1 MKNELNVYIISLKH
15 SKRVKKLKAKLKKSK
30 IKFKIIQGVDGNN
43 LFKNGK
49 LNKITDEKKI
59 LYNVGR
65 KMSPSEI
72 GAAASHLKIYQYVVK
87 NRLSQA
93 IIMEDDAFPS
103 SRMKEWIKKKIS
115 AKNNEI
121 LSFYAYPSGHI
132 EKKHYRNSI
141 KNVKI
146 HKSKTHLFNSSCY
159 QINYYTCKKILNIT
173 KKKVIALPDWPFNS
187 FENKIYHSVTIPF
200 LSLIHDEG
208 HSNLRKSRNTIF
220 REDKI
225 YKIKNLIPKK
235 TISFFSFFYYFFFI
249 EYFFSKRKKNFYYY
263 LDHYFIKKLYI
274 LINLIG
280 NFHIDQRKAY
290 WNYKFYSKDLHKI
303 AKNILIK

>member
-30 IKFKIIQGVDGNN
+30 IKFKIIQGVFDGNN

-49 LNKITDEKKI
+49 LNKIVDEKI

-103 SRMKEWIKKKIS
+103 SRMKEWIKKIS

-121 LSFYAYPSGHI
+121 ISFYAYPSGHI
-132 EKKHYRNSI
+132 EK
-141 KNVKI
+141 
-146 HKSKTHLFNSSCY
+146 
-159 QINYYTCKKILNIT
+159 NI
-173 KKKVIALPDWPFNS
+173 
-187 FENKIYHSVTIPF
+187 
-200 LSLIHDEG
+200 
-208 HSNLRKSRNTIF
+208 
-220 REDKI
+220 
-225 YKIKNLIPKK
+225 
-235 TISFFSFFYYFFFI
+235 I
-249 EYFFSKRKKNFYYY
+249 EIQLKM
-263 LDHYFIKKLYI
+263 
-274 LINLIG
+274 
-280 NFHIDQRKAY
+280 
-290 WNYKFYSKDLHKI
+290 
-303 AKNILIK
+303 